1 MRWGQQVNK
10 SLWEHQAN
18 AITAL
23 RQSIGQGVRR
33 IVAQAPTGAGK
44 TLMAAAILD
53 GAIRKKKRVAF
64 VVNAI
69 GLIDQTVEAFYAEDI
84 RDIGVIQADHSMT
97 DWSKPVQVCSIQTL
111 KKRGSYPQADIVI
124 IDECHALHEFHKQWM
139 IDQEW
144 ARVPFIGL
152 SATPWSKGLGKFF
165 ESLLV
170 VATTQELID
179 KGFLSP
185 FKVFAAGRPDL
196 SDVKVVAGEY
206 HKEQLSSKMSGNTL
220 TADVVKS
227 WKELWGKGKTL
238 VFGVDRRHAELLH
251 YRFQE
256 AGVRSAYQ
264 DGESTADERKAI
276 KRGFHTGELEVVVN
290 IGTLTTGVD
299 WDVRCLMLARPTKS
313 EILYTQII
321 GRSLRTA
328 AGKDYA
334 LILDHSNSTLE
345 LGLVTDIHHDTLD
358 DGKPKKIAEA
368 KRRKPLPRP
377 CPECS
382 AVVPRLN
389 RTCTQCGFA
398 LPLASGVVERDGVL
412 VEFVPG
418 QPLRGVSRQYTWE
431 QKAAFFGELLGY
443 AQDKGYKPGW
453 AANKYRE
460 KFGVW
465 PNKMSHVEAAEC
477 SFETSQWIRSRNIAW
492 AKSRDQQARQKQ
504 AAE

>member
-1 MRWGQQVNK
+1 MNRE
-10 SLWEHQAN
+10 LWEHQAN

-44 TLMAAAILD
+44 TLMAAAIVE
-53 GAIRKKKRVAF
+53 GALKKGSRMAF
-64 VVNAI
+64 VVNAV
-69 GLIDQTVEAFYAEDI
+69 GLIDQTVEAFYAEGI
-84 RDIGVIQADHSMT
+84 RDVGVIQADHRGA

-111 KKRGSYPQADIVI
+111 AKRGSYPEAKVVVV
-124 IDECHALHEFHKQWM
+124 DECHSLHQFHKQWLM
-139 IDQEW
+139 DSAWQN
-144 ARVPFIGL
+144 VPFIGL
-152 SATPWSKGLGKFF
+152 SATPWAKGLGKYF
-165 ESLLV
+165 ETLLV

-185 FKVFAAGRPDL
+185 FKVYAAGRPDL

-206 HKEQLSSKMSGNTL
+206 HKEQLSAKMQGATL
-220 TADVVKS
+220 TADVIKS
-227 WKELWGKGKTL
+227 WKELWGKPKTL
-238 VFGVDRRHAELLH
+238 VFGVDRKHAELLH

-264 DGESTADERKAI
+264 DGESTDQERREI
-276 KRGFHTGELEVVVN
+276 KRGFHTGEIDVVCN

-299 WDVRCLMLARPTKS
+299 WDVRCLVLARPTKS
-313 EILYTQII
+313 EILLTQII
-321 GRSLRTA
+321 GRALRTA
-328 AGKDYA
+328 PGKDHA

-345 LGLVTDIHHDTLD
+345 LGLVTDIHYDHLD
-358 DGKPKKIAEA
+358 DGKPKRSVQATG
-368 KRRKPLPRP
+368 RRRPLPRP
-377 CPECS
+377 CQECN

-389 RTCTQCGFA
+389 RICPQCGFS
-398 LPLASGVVERDGVL
+398 LPLASGVIERDGVL

-418 QPLRGVSRQYTWE
+418 ETPKRAISRDYTHE
-431 QKAAFFGELLGY
+431 GKAAFFGELLGY

-465 PNKMSHVEAAEC
+465 PTKMSHVQPVEP
-477 SFETSQWIRSRNIAW
+477 SFETASWIKASQIRW
-492 AKSRDQQARQKQ
+492 AKSKNNPRNQMQ